1 MINKKQK
8 IKTLKT
14 MKTTIYIAVKRAI
27 LIFTLILSF
36 QIQHEMAKSPE
47 NSSPAKNTLGLYAL
61 APVTPKGATF
71 YDVLP
76 EKAPSMVSLAP
87 IMPKEA
93 TFDDESSTEINSE
106 LLKKVAPVTPSE
118 ADFNDAPPE
127 SDKDISIV
135 KFRAPLEANFSDF

>member
-1 MINKKQK
+1 
-8 IKTLKT
+8 
-14 MKTTIYIAVKRAI
+14 MKTTINITVKRAI
-27 LIFTLILSF
+27 LIFTLFLGF
-36 QIQHEMAKSPE
+36 QIQLVMAKSPE
-47 NSSPAKNTLGLYAL
+47 NSSLAKNTFGLSTL

-76 EKAPSMVSLAP
+76 EKAPSMFSLAP